1 MLLLSRSSIFDIGI
15 LQESNQTNSAE
26 NASSPDVL
34 VGLNNGGL
42 GETLAGVVEKV
53 LDTADGVVDKGETKS
68 ELETTLDGKGK
79 TGDEASDAQAL
90 EVETDDG
97 SGEVGERET
106 VEGDGES
113 RAGDTVPGG
122 ATEPCLLELVDGQM
136 GRDGS
141 VEALVNEDL
150 LTILL
155 RDLDGTSSAV
165 HILDRDRS
173 SIALV
178 DIPGGR
184 RGRNSSSQSTLG
196 DVLSKERL
204 GRA

>member
-1 MLLLSRSSIFDIGI
+1 M
-15 LQESNQTNSAE
+15 
-26 NASSPDVL
+26 
-34 VGLNNGGL
+34 
-42 GETLAGVVEKV
+42 
-53 LDTADGVVDKGETKS
+53 LDTADGVVDEWETES
-68 ELETTLDGKGK
+68 ELETTLDSEGE

-97 SGEVGERET
+97 SGEVGNGEA
-106 VEGDGES
+106 VEGDGEC

-150 LTILL
+150 VAVLL
-155 RDLDGTSSAV
+155 GDLDGTGSA
-165 HILDRDRS
+165 ICTLDYES

-178 DIPGGR
+178 DVPSRR
-184 RGRNSSSQSTLG
+184 RGGDSSSQSTLG
-196 DVLSKERL
+196 DVLSEERL